1 MISWSS
7 FWQILIIANLVG
19 FAVLSLFVTI
29 GGARDVLAM
38 FRRIDRQHEQAD
50 KDIDAARAPAEVL
63 DADVAIAEGLLLQG
77 SYLEAVELVERCA
90 VTADQVGARMVLPTV
105 YRVLGFAH
113 LSLGRYGEARL
124 ALDRALDLSSGQ
136 DLQHERGFVL
146 LGLSQLAR
154 AEGDPRAVR
163 LERESARAL
172 ADLGVVAAP
181 VPQALSVDVRIP
193 AQTVTD
199 LTLPA

>member
-1 MISWSS
+1 LVLRERGKAWSRAGR
-7 FWQILIIANLVG
+7 FEEGRA
-19 FAVLSLFVTI
+19 SLEEAKTRLEAL
-29 GGARDVLAM
+29 G
-38 FRRIDRQHEQAD
+38 
-50 KDIDAARAPAEVL
+50 APAEVL